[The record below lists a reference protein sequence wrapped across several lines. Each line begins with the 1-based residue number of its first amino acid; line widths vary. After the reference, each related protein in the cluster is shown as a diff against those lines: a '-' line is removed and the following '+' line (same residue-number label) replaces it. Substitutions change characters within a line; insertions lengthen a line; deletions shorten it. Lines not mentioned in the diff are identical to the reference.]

1 MSTKQAL
8 QDLYD
13 KYGMLTPG
21 LVVIAAESPGHE
33 LHDRFEWDDSIA
45 AARYRLTQA
54 AAIIRSVKVTVE
66 RGPDKDPIRVRAFV
80 STSELWNAAREED
93 PDDPGVYR
101 PVEEIVEN
109 DILRTAWFKS
119 LAKDWQRL
127 KRRAGT
133 CKEFATLVRADLQT
147 AELFE

>member
-21 LVVIAAESPGHE
+21 LVVIAAENPGHE

-80 STSELWNAAREED
+80 
-93 PDDPGVYR
+93 
-101 PVEEIVEN
+101 
-109 DILRTAWFKS
+109 
-119 LAKDWQRL
+119 
-127 KRRAGT
+127 
-133 CKEFATLVRADLQT
+133 
-147 AELFE
+147 